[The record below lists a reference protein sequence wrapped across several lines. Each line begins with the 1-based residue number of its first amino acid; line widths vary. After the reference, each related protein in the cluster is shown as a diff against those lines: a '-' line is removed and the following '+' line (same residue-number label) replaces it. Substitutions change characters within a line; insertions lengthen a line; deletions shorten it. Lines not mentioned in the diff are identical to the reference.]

1 MTGQSVKGK
10 GRKEGWKVGLGEDI
24 IMMQDK
30 VEDPGRCFLFPQQ
43 GVDRVQRVRGQRVR
57 VVGGPNIAAGAKRA
71 GLGAG
76 CWWVLGAGCLVLG

>member
-10 GRKEGWKVGLGEDI
+10 KKKEGWKVGLGEDI

-43 GVDRVQRVRGQRVR
+43 GVDRVQRVREFWWWP
-57 VVGGPNIAAGAKRA
+57 VVSASV
-71 GLGAG
+71 
-76 CWWVLGAGCLVLG
+76 W